1 MLTADQFNP
10 HDELYAENQDNILD
24 WEGNMVENN
33 YRAKIIL
40 SQAEENKA
48 MATSVQ
54 VSGIEFRAINY
65 GLEFSYYEE
74 DKVK

>member
-1 MLTADQFNP
+1 MLTAEQFNT
-10 HDELYAENQDNILD
+10 HDELYAENQDNMLD

-40 SQAEENKA
+40 SQAEENKD

-65 GLEFSYYEE
+65 GLEFSY
-74 DKVK
+74 